1 MKHQDI
7 IELLP
12 WYVNA
17 TLSQPE
23 REVVRQHL
31 AGGCPEC
38 ARELESLSAMHRAI
52 GELDEQTPEPSP
64 FMLNRALAEIED
76 FERNRAVAHSRQRE
90 NWWQP
95 ITRLWTTPV
104 FARVALAVQLALLV
118 ALGTVSIYQYQHP
131 RVVEKSVYTTMSG
144 QSGPGTRV
152 MVQFNE
158 NATEREITQTLQ
170 RVHGKIV
177 EGPSAEGTYTI
188 QLDLSADNA
197 AGLDQALQT
206 LRQNPR
212 VIRFAEEKR

>member
-17 TLSQPE
+17 TLSQAE

-31 AGGCPEC
+31 AGCREC
-38 ARELESLSAMHRAI
+38 AREVERLSAMQRAI
-52 GELDEQTPEPSP
+52 SELDEQTSEPSP

-76 FERNRAVAHSRQRE
+76 FERNRTVTRTHPRE

-95 ITRLWTTPV
+95 ITRLWTSPV
-104 FARVALAVQLALLV
+104 FARVALAAQLALLV
-118 ALGTVSIYQYQHP
+118 ALATVSVYQYQHP
-131 RVVEKSVYTTMSG
+131 RVVEKPIFTTMSG
-144 QSGPGTRV
+144 QSGPGTRI

-158 NATEREITQTLQ
+158 NATEKEITQTLQ
-170 RVHGKIV
+170 GIHGKIV
-177 EGPSAEGTYTI
+177 EGPSAEGAYTI

-206 LRQNPR
+206 LRQKPR
-212 VIRFAEEKR
+212 VVRFAEEKE

>member
-23 REVVRQHL
+23 REAVRQHL
-31 AGGCPEC
+31 AGGCREC
-38 ARELESLSAMHRAI
+38 TRELESLSAMRRAI

-64 FMLNRALAEIED
+64 FMLNRALAEIEV
-76 FERNRAVAHSRQRE
+76 FERNRAVPRSSQRE
-90 NWWQP
+90 SWWQP

-104 FARVALAVQLALLV
+104 FARVALATQLALVL
-118 ALGTVSIYQYQHP
+118 ALGTVSVYQYTHP
-131 RVVEKSVYTTMSG
+131 RVVKPGFEVLG
-144 QSGPGTRV
+144 RPSGPGTLI

-158 NATEREITQTLQ
+158 SATEREITQALQ
-170 RVHGKIV
+170 GIHGKIV

-188 QLDLSADNA
+188 QLDLPADNT

-206 LRQNPR
+206 LRQNTR
-212 VIRFAEEKR
+212 VIRFAAEKQ

>member
-23 REVVRQHL
+23 REAVRQHL
-31 AGGCPEC
+31 AGGCREC

-76 FERNRAVAHSRQRE
+76 FERSRAVQRSSQRE
-90 NWWQP
+90 SWWQP

-104 FARVALAVQLALLV
+104 FARVALATQLALVV
-118 ALGTVSIYQYQHP
+118 ALGTVSVYQYTHP
-131 RVVEKSVYTTMSG
+131 RIVVRDRITTL
-144 QSGPGTRV
+144 SGPSASGTLIV
-152 MVQFNE
+152 VQFNE

-170 RVHGKIV
+170 GIHGKIV

-188 QLDLSADNA
+188 QLDLPADNT

-212 VIRFAEEKR
+212 VVRFAAEKQ

>member
-23 REVVRQHL
+23 REAVRQHL
-31 AGGCPEC
+31 AGGCRDC

-76 FERNRAVAHSRQRE
+76 FERSRAVRRSSQRE
-90 NWWQP
+90 SWWQP

-104 FARVALAVQLALLV
+104 FARVALATQLALVV
-118 ALGTVSIYQYQHP
+118 ALGTVSVYQYMHP
-131 RVVEKSVYTTMSG
+131 RVVEKEKIITA
-144 QSGPGTRV
+144 SGPSSGTLI

-158 NATEREITQTLQ
+158 NATEREITQALQ
-170 RVHGKIV
+170 GIHGKIV
-177 EGPSAEGTYTI
+177 EGPSAGGTYTI
-188 QLDLSADNA
+188 QLDLPADNT

-206 LRQNPR
+206 LRRNPS
-212 VIRFAEEKR
+212 VIRFAAEKQ